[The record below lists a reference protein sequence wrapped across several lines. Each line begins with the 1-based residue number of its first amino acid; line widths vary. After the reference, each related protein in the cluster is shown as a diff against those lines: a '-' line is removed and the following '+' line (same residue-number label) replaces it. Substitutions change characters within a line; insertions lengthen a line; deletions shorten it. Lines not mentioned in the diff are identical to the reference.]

1 MTPGRSTARARRT
14 GSGRSGRPS
23 SRPGRPA
30 AEPHRAPPRA
40 PAPSRR
46 RAGDRGRA
54 GSPRRGSP
62 PAGPRAGGRPAT
74 GLPAV
79 STAAST
85 RLNAWSGVHRRGN
98 PTRTRSRARPGTLEA
113 QSPAVTTPTFTLKG
127 LATSLNAGSSSP
139 ALISSSNSASARR
152 IAGTQRTGF
161 TARSAASA
169 WAGTPVISIS
179 THSTP
184 TPPSS
189 KVRSVGSSTTT
200 ASPSTP
206 AFPAASVP
214 LPVHSSSI
222 TDRNDQLAGQRVR
235 HGVAQ
240 GGHGQQ
246 AHREPALHVA
256 RAAADQPPVR
266 PHGRERVGR
275 PDLGFRGH
283 HVDVPVQQQRR

>member
-1 MTPGRSTARARRT
+1 M
-14 GSGRSGRPS
+14 
-23 SRPGRPA
+23 
-30 AEPHRAPPRA
+30 
-40 PAPSRR
+40 
-46 RAGDRGRA
+46 
-54 GSPRRGSP
+54 
-62 PAGPRAGGRPAT
+62 
-74 GLPAV
+74 

-179 THSTP
+179 IHSTP

-222 TDRNDQLAGQRVR
+222 TDRNDSS
-235 HGVAQ
+235 
-240 GGHGQQ
+240 
-246 AHREPALHVA
+246 PASASGMTSRRAA
-256 RAAADQPPVR
+256 RASRPIANPPFMSPEPRPMSHPSARTGVNGSDDQISASAGTTSMCPFSSSDGDR
-266 PHGRERVGR
+266 PGLIR
-275 PDLGFRGH
+275 PSTLSR
-283 HVDVPVQQQRR
+283 PA